1 MYDVKN
7 VEKIKKNRT
16 LLAVRQLIRIFAKVI
31 IPKSLCMKFKI
42 TLQLQQEVMFT
53 MNWAKRQY
61 GVRNDQG

>member
-31 IPKSLCMKFKI
+31 IPKNLCMEFKL

-53 MNWAKRQY
+53 MNWARKAVW
-61 GVRNDQG
+61 GSE